1 MALEIADERVGDVLV
16 LDLSGRLDTDTSAD
30 LELAVQD
37 LLETGARDFVINL
50 AGVGYVSS
58 AGLRVLL
65 MLGKGVDGKG
75 SLRLAGLNPTVRQ
88 VFDVA
93 GFTQLF
99 TILPD
104 REAALGQKIKASPG
118 KPAPAGPEAAKPAVQ
133 KPAAKPAAG
142 KAEVAA
148 PAPAKAPP
156 RAPASAPAVAAAAPV
171 NPPATAAPAADLLAI
186 RVAELLGVG
195 MAEKPAPSMPAD
207 QVARVALAL
216 ARGSR

>member
-1 MALEIADERVGDVLV
+1 MALEIRDESVGDVLV
-16 LDLSGRLDTDTSAD
+16 LDLKGRLDTDTSAD
-30 LELAVQD
+30 FELAVQD
-37 LLETGARDFVINL
+37 LLETGARDFIVNL

-104 REAALGQKIKASPG
+104 REAALAQKIKTSAIKPAANKPEVAKPAEE
-118 KPAPAGPEAAKPAVQ
+118 KPAPAKPTASKPEAAKPEAI
-133 KPAAKPAAG
+133 
-142 KAEVAA
+142 KAEPTK
-148 PAPAKAPP
+148 PAPAK
-156 RAPASAPAVAAAAPV
+156 PAESTPKESS
-171 NPPATAAPAADLLAI
+171 ADLLAA
-186 RVAELLGVG
+186 RVAKVLGIE
-195 MAEKPAPSMPAD
+195 ASAAPTATMPAD
-207 QVARVALAL
+207 QVSRVALAL

>member
-1 MALEIADERVGDVLV
+1 MALEIRDESVGDVLV
-16 LDLSGRLDTDTSAD
+16 LDLKGRLDTDTSAD

-37 LLETGARDFVINL
+37 LLQTGARDFIINL

-104 REAALGQKIKASPG
+104 REAALAQKIKTSASKPAASKSESAKPAEQ
-118 KPAPAGPEAAKPAVQ
+118 KPAPA
-133 KPAAKPAAG
+133 KPAASKPEAVKSEAI
-142 KAEVAA
+142 KVEPAK
-148 PAPAKAPP
+148 PAPAKSTENSHKES
-156 RAPASAPAVAAAAPV
+156 PADQLAARVAKA
-171 NPPATAAPAADLLAI
+171 LAI
-186 RVAELLGVG
+186 GTSVMPTVN
-195 MAEKPAPSMPAD
+195 MPAD
-207 QVARVALAL
+207 QVSRVALAL
-216 ARGSR
+216 ARSGR

>member
-1 MALEIADERVGDVLV
+1 MALEIRDERVGDILV

-50 AGVGYVSS
+50 SGVGYVSS

-99 TILPD
+99 KILPN
-104 REAALGQKIKASPG
+104 REAALAQKIKTSAS
-118 KPAPAGPEAAKPAVQ
+118 KPSDSAPQ
-133 KPAAKPAAG
+133 DAKPAAQ
-142 KAEVAA
+142 
-148 PAPAKAPP
+148 
-156 RAPASAPAVAAAAPV
+156 
-171 NPPATAAPAADLLAI
+171 
-186 RVAELLGVG
+186 
-195 MAEKPAPSMPAD
+195 KPAPLKPAASRAESPAAEAAQAPPPTPAVGTLKEASMDPLAARVAKLLGIEASVKPAMTMAAD